1 VDARRARAYSPAM
14 SLIPP
19 ASGNGEPSLPVPA
32 GTPPEPRPLREE
44 LPLREERAPHEEPAP
59 PEELPAV
66 TVGFPAEPVPE
77 AIDARFVVVR
87 PPGAPRWPA
96 ETGLAYWLG
105 LIAIFGVG
113 GVVLGQQEL
122 ALLVAMAGLFV
133 AAQAADLDP
142 RWAGLYRALTWIVPV
157 AGAGAFAALA
167 MLIAES
173 EMTGAS
179 KWGLLAYS
187 GASAVACLA
196 TGIRPVADALA
207 RALLKADP
215 PSHILRL
222 AARLIVAGILVAVPG
237 WFALRDML
245 TGDSQNLM
253 EQLPLGG
260 GLIGYVLL
268 ALAAVGFLVRRD
280 LRATLDRLGIAP
292 LTPRHAGTVIL
303 GVVGLLLLNYG
314 ADLLERRAL
323 PDLWRQDQDFNEAL
337 AGGLTTVE
345 AVMLGVSAG
354 VGEEITMR
362 GALQPRLGLKLT
374 SLLFASLHVQY
385 SWFGM
390 AVILALGLILG
401 VIRQRTNTT
410 AAIAIHV
417 LYDIVAVL
425 AT

>member
-1 VDARRARAYSPAM
+1 METQLV
-14 SLIPP
+14 L
-19 ASGNGEPSLPVPA
+19 E
-32 GTPPEPRPLREE
+32 
-44 LPLREERAPHEEPAP
+44 
-59 PEELPAV
+59 
-66 TVGFPAEPVPE
+66 
-77 AIDARFVVVR
+77 R

-105 LIAIFGVG
+105 LIALFGGG
-113 GVVLGQQEL
+113 GVLLGQQEL

-133 AAQAADLDP
+133 AAQAADLDT
-142 RWAGLYRALTWIVPV
+142 RWAGLYRALTWIVPI
-157 AGAGAFAALA
+157 AGAAVFAALA
-167 MLIAES
+167 SLIWQG
-173 EMTGAS
+173 EMVGAG
-179 KWGLLAYS
+179 KWALLAYS
-187 GASAVACLA
+187 GASAAACLA
-196 TGIRPVADALA
+196 TGIRPVADVIA
-207 RALLKADP
+207 RALLRADP

-222 AARLIVAGILVAVPG
+222 AARLIVAGILIAIPG

-245 TGDSQNLM
+245 TGESQSLM
-253 EQLPLGG
+253 DQLPLGG

-280 LRATLDRLGIAP
+280 LRATLDRLGIGP
-292 LTPRHAGTVIL
+292 ITPRHAGTVIL

-314 ADLLERRAL
+314 ADLLERRL
-323 PDLWRQDQDFNEAL
+323 FPDLWQQDQDFNEAL

-362 GALQPRLGLKLT
+362 GALQPRLGLALT

-390 AVILALGLILG
+390 AVILVLGLILG

-410 AAIAIHV
+410 VAIAIHV